1 MSGDAAPVSKATN
14 LDELVYMVS
23 GDDERGDHH
32 IFVSTDK
39 DRAEAKR
46 QTMLALFTN
55 VKANWLERS

>member
-1 MSGDAAPVSKATN
+1 MTTDAPLSS

-32 IFVSTDK
+32 IFVSSDK
-39 DRAEAKR
+39 DRSEAKR

-55 VKANWLERS
+55 VMANWLER

>member
-1 MSGDAAPVSKATN
+1 MSGDRPRGSP
-14 LDELVYMVS
+14 DELVYMVS

-39 DRAEAKR
+39 DRAETKR

-55 VKANWLERS
+55 VKANWLEDN

>member
-1 MSGDAAPVSKATN
+1 MSPDAPLRS

-23 GDDERGDHH
+23 GDDKRGDHH

-39 DRAEAKR
+39 DRAEARR

-55 VKANWLERS
+55 VKANWLDPA

>member
-1 MSGDAAPVSKATN
+1 MSDGQTDQ
-14 LDELVYMVS
+14 DLVYMVA

-32 IFVSTDK
+32 IFVSTDL

-55 VKANWLERS
+55 VKANWLESDRPTI

>member
-1 MSGDAAPVSKATN
+1 MTREASPAN
-14 LDELVYMVS
+14 FDELVYMVA

-46 QTMLALFTN
+46 QTMLALFTD
-55 VKANWLERS
+55 VKANWLNDR